1 MPAAYFSLCHIVCE
15 GFHDYLE
22 LLLRGIFGFHEKTSV
37 ISKTAFRML
46 FMYLVPLIVL
56 TSWCFSSVMVQVN
69 TSSWILAE
77 IIITSLNIFTFDLMF
92 ESNSYSAKITVIIT
106 AYNRSKFIDNAI
118 LSVINQTIFNE
129 LYEIVVVKNFSDEV
143 TDALIKENNVK
154 SIMTG
159 DCSIGE
165 MLVEGIQKSSG
176 DIICFLDDD
185 DLFHRD
191 KLKIVHEIF
200 TGEKEIIY
208 YRNDLT
214 NNQIDLDSDLDSSN
228 EHVKFYTSRK
238 SLLKLDYR
246 KKINMSTIALRKEV
260 LIKNLNYITRI
271 TSGQDFIMFYLALL
285 QRGMFAL
292 DNRALTFYRR
302 HPESVTLDT
311 SKNDFTRVVY
321 SISAIESIDMPDF
334 IKRNIQKTRI
344 HNQLLSYL
352 KGEKFSNKQMLK
364 LMLVYVKSRP
374 STIVD
379 FLSLLIMIGEVF
391 FKNSTRNAFLVLT
404 DYHEKLYLPLK

>member
-1 MPAAYFSLCHIVCE
+1 
-15 GFHDYLE
+15 
-22 LLLRGIFGFHEKTSV
+22 
-37 ISKTAFRML
+37 
-46 FMYLVPLIVL
+46 
-56 TSWCFSSVMVQVN
+56 MVQVN

-77 IIITSLNIFTFDLMF
+77 IIITSLNIFTFDLVF
-92 ESNSYSAKITVIIT
+92 ESNSYNAKITVIIT

-159 DCSIGE
+159 NCSIGE

-214 NNQIDLDSDLDSSN
+214 NNQIDLDSDLDLSN

-379 FLSLLIMIGEVF
+379 FLSLLIMIGELF

-404 DYHEKLYLPLK
+404 DYHEKLY